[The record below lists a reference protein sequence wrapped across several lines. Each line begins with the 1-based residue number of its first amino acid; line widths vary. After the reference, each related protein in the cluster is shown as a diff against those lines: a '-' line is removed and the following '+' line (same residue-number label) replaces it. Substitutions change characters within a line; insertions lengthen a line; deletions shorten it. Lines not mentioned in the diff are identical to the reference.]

1 MGKGVV
7 PDRWVRSVY
16 ALDYQ
21 ALYAA
26 GVRGIIFDID
36 NTLVPP
42 NAPADPRA
50 KELFKQLRIM
60 GFDTVILSN
69 NTGKRASTFADEVG
83 SCVVTRAMKP
93 LPYKYKEAMKVMG
106 TDKTSTVF
114 IGDQL
119 FTDIWGANNAGITS
133 ILTVPLTDREEFW
146 IRWKRVLE
154 RRVLQ
159 HLRLEDDAAKG

>member
-1 MGKGVV
+1 MGRGVI
-7 PDRWVRSVY
+7 PDRWVRSAY

-36 NTLVPP
+36 NTLVYP
-42 NAPADPRA
+42 NAPADGRA
-50 KELFKQLRIM
+50 KELFRQLRIM
-60 GFDTVILSN
+60 GFETVILSN
-69 NTGKRASTFADEVG
+69 NTGKRAASFADEVG
-83 SCVVTRAMKP
+83 SSVVTRAMKP
-93 LPYKYKEAMKVMG
+93 LPYKYKEAMKVLG

-119 FTDIWGANNAGITS
+119 YTDIWGANNAGITS
-133 ILTVPLTDREEFW
+133 ILTVPLTDQEEFW

-154 RRVLQ
+154 RHTLKKMRP
-159 HLRLEDDAAKG
+159 E